1 MVDIPQMVTQN
12 LMPGG
17 PSGPIAGHSPEASL
31 AGSRASLDPAEATL
45 VRMLIDGSED
55 ALGRLYDLHAPAV
68 YAEAKRTSRD
78 AWVASEVVQETFLA
92 LWNRAEQFD
101 PARGG
106 LRSWLMTIAHNRAV
120 DHLRRA
126 NRHRAVAFSSL
137 GDDTG
142 SDGSISEWL
151 AAVGEPVAAAG
162 REPGPESA
170 YSAKESRAAIAAA
183 IATLAPLERSVID
196 LAYQSGLS
204 QSEIAARL
212 GWPLGTVKTRT
223 RSALRHLRE
232 RIGRAPVHG
241 ARAAATPVHSASSC
255 SA

>member
-1 MVDIPQMVTQN
+1 MTQN
-12 LMPGG
+12 ILPAG
-17 PSGPIAGHSPEASL
+17 PPDPISRQSPESSRVPSDAS
-31 AGSRASLDPAEATL
+31 L
-45 VRMLIDGSED
+45 VRMLIDGSQD
-55 ALGRLYDLHAPAV
+55 ALAQLYDLHGAAV
-68 YAEAKRTSRD
+68 YAEARRTSRD

-101 PARGG
+101 PSRGG

-137 GDDTG
+137 GEATD

-151 AAVGEPVAAAG
+151 AAVGTPVAAAG

-170 YSAKESRAAIAAA
+170 YSAKETRAAVAAA

-196 LAYQSGLS
+196 LAYGSGLS

-223 RSALRHLRE
+223 RSALRHLRD
-232 RIGRAPVHG
+232 RIERAPVNG
-241 ARAAATPVHSASSC
+241 MHSASTSIGSPSSC
-255 SA
+255 CA